1 MRHHQGVDTSCPRCG
16 AAAAQGASRCG
27 DCGFVF
33 FEGPARPRVP
43 WRPLAA
49 IAAVAVVAVVSVLL
63 LTRDS
68 PAGPVE
74 AAGAGE
80 LLAQQLRDGGMADVR
95 TVRCDGAV
103 RRRFYTRCHAS
114 YVGGDTQLLLVV
126 QTADGEL
133 DIQNP
138 YPAQRRPGG

>member
-1 MRHHQGVDTSCPRCG
+1 VS
-16 AAAAQGASRCG
+16 
-27 DCGFVF
+27 
-33 FEGPARPRVP
+33 
-43 WRPLAA
+43 
-49 IAAVAVVAVVSVLL
+49 IAATAVVAVVAVLL
-63 LTRDS
+63 LTRDL

-80 LLAQQLRDGGMADVR
+80 RLARQLRDGGMADVR

-103 RRRFYTRCHAS
+103 SRRAYTRCHAS
-114 YVGGDTQLLLVV
+114 YAGGDTQLLLVV
-126 QTADGEL
+126 QTDDGEL